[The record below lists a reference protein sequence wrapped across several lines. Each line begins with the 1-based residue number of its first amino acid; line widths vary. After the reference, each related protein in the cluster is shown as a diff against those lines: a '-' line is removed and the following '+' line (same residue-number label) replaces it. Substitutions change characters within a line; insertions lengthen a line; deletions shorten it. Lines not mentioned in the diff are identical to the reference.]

1 MHLTNQNMLSTCDG
15 YKSRVKFSL
24 RLRFIVFPYDVTVA
38 ILTSQNN
45 EIGRYVGVQE
55 LNLFSYVNIFSNTF
69 SRVMVT
75 WVQTVYYDM
84 TITKDLK
91 AYWEGWRG

>member
-1 MHLTNQNMLSTCDG
+1 M
-15 YKSRVKFSL
+15 
-24 RLRFIVFPYDVTVA
+24 FPYDVTAA

-45 EIGRYVGVQE
+45 EIGRHVGVQE

-84 TITKDLK
+84 IITKDLK
-91 AYWEGWRG
+91 DYWEG